1 MTEKQTNVIT
11 INDKDYNLD
20 EMTDQQKAMLNHI
33 TDLDRKI
40 KNTQFNLDQ
49 LNVGKDAFV
58 QMLIASLP
66 QEETE

>member
-58 QMLIASLP
+58 QMLIASLS

>member
-11 INDKDYNLD
+11 INDKDYNID